1 VDALYNEG
9 ANIKQH
15 RQEAIYFR
23 FWFNANGHPQS
34 AVVQV
39 WILLIQHSAEH
50 TVAAGKRI
58 EKFQIGRISSTQQSC
73 DD

>member
-23 FWFNANGHPQS
+23 FWFNANGYPQS

-50 TVAAGKRI
+50 TAAAGK
-58 EKFQIGRISSTQQSC
+58 
-73 DD
+73 

>member
-1 VDALYNEG
+1 VDELYNEG

-23 FWFNANGHPQS
+23 CWYSANGHPQS
-34 AVVQV
+34 AVFQV

-50 TVAAGKRI
+50 TVAA
-58 EKFQIGRISSTQQSC
+58 EK
-73 DD
+73 